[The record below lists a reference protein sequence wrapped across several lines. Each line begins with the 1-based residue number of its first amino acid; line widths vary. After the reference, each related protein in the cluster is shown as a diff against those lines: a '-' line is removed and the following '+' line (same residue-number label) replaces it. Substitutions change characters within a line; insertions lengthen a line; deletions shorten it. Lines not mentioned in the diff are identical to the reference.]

1 MDKQYSKTAETSL
14 NESSKKR
21 PKTFTD
27 ISRIVFKGILD
38 PIAGFLNRV
47 GLKPNTITLLGL
59 IGQMIGAYYLAT
71 GRIMLGGIIVLFMAP
86 IDALDG
92 TMARLRGESTTFG
105 AFIDSVTD
113 RYSEAVVFL
122 GLLIYYLQQPNHL
135 IPCILVYLSAAG
147 SMLVS
152 YTRSRAETLGF
163 DAKIGLLSRLERYLI
178 LIPSLIFNR
187 PLIALWILGIFTN
200 LTAIQRILHVRNQ
213 FWTQQA
219 KKE

>member
-1 MDKQYSKTAETSL
+1 MDIQDQKIMETPL
-14 NESSKKR
+14 EKPVIKG

-27 ISRIVFKGILD
+27 LSRIIFKKILD
-38 PIAGFLNRV
+38 PIAALLNRL
-47 GLKPNTITLLGL
+47 GLKPNTVTLLGL
-59 IGQMIGAYYLAT
+59 VGQIVGAYFLAT
-71 GRIMLGGIIVLFMAP
+71 GRISLGGIIILFMAP

-113 RYSEAVVFL
+113 RYSEIVIFL
-122 GLLIYYLQQPNHL
+122 GLLVYYLQQPNNL
-135 IPCILVYLSAAG
+135 IPCILLYLSAAG
-147 SMLVS
+147 SMMVS

-178 LIPSLIFNR
+178 LIPSLIFNY
-187 PLIALWILGIFTN
+187 PMIALWILGIFTN

-213 FWTQQA
+213 FWNGQM